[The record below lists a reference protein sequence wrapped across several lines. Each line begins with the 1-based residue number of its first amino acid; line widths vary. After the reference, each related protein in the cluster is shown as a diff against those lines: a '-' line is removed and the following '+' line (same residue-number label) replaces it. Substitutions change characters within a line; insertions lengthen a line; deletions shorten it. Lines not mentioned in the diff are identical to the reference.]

1 MNDSDEA
8 EPSSSKRRKSSEI
21 QSPLLPKNE
30 CLFCE
35 SSRKRTHG
43 REEKL
48 IKCVTKNADQSI
60 RAASQRKQDH
70 RLLGKKLNGD
80 LVAREAHYHTSCRKN
95 YTRTDDNHER
105 CDKDERVVEELN
117 AHQNAFDYISSYIE
131 ENLINGCTV
140 ECMTML
146 KERYLLFMYE
156 SSPSVYNPLYKTS
169 NVKIKVDEKIWK
181 SWLRANWSTDL
192 KSHMVRQLRLYWA
205 IPLII
210 HTPPYGRHWNSM
222 KNILFH
228 RLEIQEKSLSSMI

>member
-8 EPSSSKRRKSSEI
+8 EPSNSKRRKSSEI

-35 SSRKRTHG
+35 ISRKRTHG

-48 IKCVTKNADQSI
+48 IKCVTQNADQSI

-117 AHQNAFDYISSYIE
+117 AHQNAFDYISSYME
-131 ENLINGCTV
+131 ENLINGCTA
-140 ECMTML
+140 ERMTML

-169 NVKIKVDEKIWK
+169 K
-181 SWLRANWSTDL
+181 L
-192 KSHMVRQLRLYWA
+192 KSKL
-205 IPLII
+205 
-210 HTPPYGRHWNSM
+210 M
-222 KNILFH
+222 KKFGS
-228 RLEIQEKSLSSMI
+228 RG